1 MCRSV
6 PGKQTDSVQRSEQAV
21 ASGWGLLSSGG
32 GSPNTLMKVSL
43 DTMSNRK
50 CRNKW
55 PHITANMI
63 CAGRGGKST
72 CYGDSGGPL
81 VTKENNGSF
90 SLIGVVSHGGKCGK
104 VSISTKKYIVFK
116 MLTFPRTATPVCTPE

>member
-6 PGKQTDSVQRSEQAV
+6 PGRQTDSVQRSEQAV
-21 ASGWGLLSSGG
+21 ASGWGRLSFDGYQSGI
-32 GSPNTLMKVSL
+32 LMEVSL

-55 PHITANMI
+55 PHLTANMI
-63 CAGRGGKST
+63 CAGQAGKST
-72 CYGDSGGPL
+72 CMGDSGGPL

-90 SLIGVVSHGGKCGK
+90 SLIGVTSFGAPDCGN
-104 VSISTKKYIVFK
+104 VSIFTKKYIVVDIYYI
-116 MLTFPRTATPVCTPE
+116 LNTY

>member
-1 MCRSV
+1 M
-6 PGKQTDSVQRSEQAV
+6 QRSEQAV
-21 ASGWGLLSSGG
+21 VSGWGRLSWDGG
-32 GSPNTLMKVSL
+32 PPNTLMKVTL

-63 CAGRGGKST
+63 CAARAGKNT
-72 CYGDSGGPL
+72 CNGDSGGPL

-90 SLIGVVSHGGKCGK
+90 SLIGVTSHGRDCGK
-104 VSISTKKYIVFK
+104 VSISTKKYIVVDIYYI
-116 MLTFPRTATPVCTPE
+116 LNTY

>member
-1 MCRSV
+1 
-6 PGKQTDSVQRSEQAV
+6 
-21 ASGWGLLSSGG
+21 
-32 GSPNTLMKVSL
+32 MKVSL

-50 CRNKW
+50 CKNKYG

-63 CAGRGGKST
+63 CAGRAGKSA

-90 SLIGVVSHGGKCGK
+90 SLIGVISHGNGCGK
-104 VSISTKKYIVFK
+104 VSILIQEVIEVYSSRYI
-116 MLTFPRTATPVCTPE
+116 LYNYILLYIYLLI